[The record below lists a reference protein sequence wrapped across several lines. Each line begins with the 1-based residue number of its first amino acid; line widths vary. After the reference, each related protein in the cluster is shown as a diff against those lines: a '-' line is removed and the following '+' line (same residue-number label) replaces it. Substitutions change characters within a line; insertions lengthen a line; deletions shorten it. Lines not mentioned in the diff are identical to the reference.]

1 MIPRSKVLH
10 ALVVI
15 ALGPGSILL
24 YLALMTILCP
34 GEINSPCLMAAS
46 LNITVAI
53 NLASSYG

>member
-1 MIPRSKVLH
+1 MVPRSNLPL

-24 YLALMTILCP
+24 YLALMTILYP
-34 GEINSPCLMAAS
+34 GDIDGPSVTAAS